1 MSRRPRYA
9 LAMSDEALDL
19 VIFDLDGT
27 LVDSLPDIAAA
38 LNHALATHGLQVQPT
53 EVVATLVG
61 DGILALAER
70 ALELQNNK
78 SVSAHDLSQSI
89 WHRYLTQPC
98 VLTKTYEG
106 IVQALETLKQR
117 GIPVAVLTNKP
128 GDVARLV
135 LAALNL
141 SEGFMAVIGD
151 GDGFPRKPAPA
162 ALANLM
168 ALANARPERTL
179 MVGDGVPDVQVAK
192 AAGCIAVAALW
203 GYSRRAVLLEQQ
215 PNFAVMSPWQILDLP

>member
-1 MSRRPRYA
+1 
-9 LAMSDEALDL
+9 MSDEALDL
-19 VIFDLDGT
+19 VVFDLDGT

-38 LNHALATHGLQVQPT
+38 LNHALTIHGLQVQPT

-70 ALELQNNK
+70 ALELQNNT
-78 SVSAHDLSQSI
+78 SVSADALSQTM
-89 WHRYLTQPC
+89 WQRYLEQPC
-98 VLTKTYEG
+98 VLTTPYEG
-106 IVQALETLKQR
+106 IVDAIEALKQR
-117 GIPVAVLTNKP
+117 GIPMAVLTNKP

-151 GDGFPRKPAPA
+151 GDGFSRKPSPE
-162 ALANLM
+162 ALADLM
-168 ALANARPERTL
+168 ARAKARPERTL

-203 GYSRRAVLLEQQ
+203 GYSRRAVLLAQQ
-215 PNFAVMSPWQILDLP
+215 PAFAVQSPWQILDLP